1 MRLPRIRNLLIPLL
15 GAFTTLMATAGAA
28 AADDKFKKYKPAG
41 IGDLLKTPR
50 IGEGSGSTL
59 YEQYGSGLYYR
70 LDSELGWKDI
80 GWSMLNGIAD
90 IFMGLTVFITQSA
103 VVAVQWTLNLTDVKE
118 IHDAITTAISSA
130 GGTVSET
137 LLPSALAVG
146 AMVAWANHRKA
157 SGSGLS
163 QLGWVAASGI
173 LAVSLVSTPGVWVDG
188 IDSVRK
194 VGSSIAMEAT
204 SAGMNGNA
212 QEPFAVKGNPDLDQN
227 DKKDSEETKKNKL
240 VRKSTDAIW
249 RSYVVTPWCI
259 AEFGNLDTCKEF
271 GEQTLQKTDKPP
283 KDDDFADA
291 RREFL
296 SKTLSDSK
304 IGIPAMKWRQGKNAG
319 RVTVTIAAF
328 VCAALFALL
337 AVALA
342 FASLASLIG
351 ALMLLLAG
359 VVFACLWVIPG
370 RPRQWGMRWFD
381 ALLGFALQS
390 FVSTMVLGV
399 VLVLNTVSISM
410 LGKYGY
416 FAAIGVS
423 ITSAIV
429 AFKFRAV
436 MESIVGVT
444 GALSPG
450 ASAAG
455 MALGR
460 GASRLAGR
468 MVGKPAGWAGRQAAR
483 PVKWAGRKTGQA
495 AWNGTKW
502 AGRKSGQAAWNGTKW
517 AGRKTGQAAM
527 SGGAKVAS
535 AGAEQLHKAK
545 ERGLQALATW
555 AADNPP
561 GTSARMRSS
570 DGQSTG
576 SRRADGSSGA
586 GRTIATL
593 PERRTASVGSVRPR
607 NTPRAGQPDLGRI
620 QVGAAH
626 TGRATG
632 AQNRARRHP
641 QLQAESGQNGPQ
653 FRPARGHN
661 PPPRQKKITQSRRA
675 ANSAS
680 VSGGAASRRSGPAKV
695 NRSVSAPAAPASDRR
710 RRRRNS

>member
-1 MRLPRIRNLLIPLL
+1 MRLPRIRNLVIPLL
-15 GAFTTLMATAGAA
+15 GAITTLMATAGAA

-59 YEQYGSGLYYR
+59 YEQYGSVLYYR
-70 LDSELGWKDI
+70 LDNELGWKDI

-90 IFMGLTVFITQSA
+90 LFMGLTVFITQSA

-188 IDSVRK
+188 IESVRK

-204 SAGMNGNA
+204 SAGMNGNT
-212 QEPFAVKGNPDLDQN
+212 QEPFAVKGNPDLDQ
-227 DKKDSEETKKNKL
+227 DGKKDSEESKKNKL

-291 RREFL
+291 RKEFL

-319 RVTVTIAAF
+319 RVTVTVAAF
-328 VCAALFALL
+328 VCAAMFAIL
-337 AVALA
+337 AIALA

-450 ASAAG
+450 ASAVG

-460 GASRLAGR
+460 RASRLAGR
-468 MVGKPAGWAGRQAAR
+468 ATGMTAKAGGWTAKQTGKGAWWVGK
-483 PVKWAGRKTGQA
+483 KTGA
-495 AWNGTKW
+495 ATLKGAAATGR
-502 AGRKSGQAAWNGTKW
+502 AGARAT
-517 AGRKTGQAAM
+517 
-527 SGGAKVAS
+527 S
-535 AGAEQLHKAK
+535 AGFKQMGKAK
-545 ERGLQALATW
+545 ERGLQALASW
-555 AADNPP
+555 ASDAPRGTGASGQTSGFNPRNEQYLAERRRAGLDIP
-561 GTSARMRSS
+561 
-570 DGQSTG
+570 G
-576 SRRADGSSGA
+576 SR
-586 GRTIATL
+586 TTATL
-593 PERRTASVGSVRPR
+593 PERRTAVGNVRPR
-607 NTPRAGQPDLGRI
+607 ATTHSGQPNASGPNVARH
-620 QVGAAH
+620 QNGAAQ
-626 TGRATG
+626 TGSTG
-632 AQNRARRHP
+632 PLTPNGTRLIPAQQAR
-641 QLQAESGQNGPQ
+641 SGQGNHR
-653 FRPARGHN
+653 FRPARSHTL
-661 PPPRQKKITQSRRA
+661 PPRQQRITEGRRA
-675 ANSAS
+675 ASSSSAS
-680 VSGGAASRRSGPAKV
+680 GGGASRRSGPAQV
-695 NRSVSAPAAPASDRR
+695 NRSAGAPSAPASSRR
-710 RRRRNS
+710 RRRRDS